1 MGMLGLEDGKAVD
14 LSFPAVELPEFGM
27 NSRSSSPTK
36 RTLNNRKVL
45 DTTSYYNGNFEKGEA
60 TGLPLAAPVTPVTP
74 ATPTAT
80 PILSMN
86 DNRLKKSPQKMGAK
100 NTKSSM
106 TGSPHRKGP
115 RSSNLQARGSSKYK
129 EISSI
134 YELEGVDP
142 TQKRNNFINRYFADP
157 VDLDSARSDDGK
169 LKPIINTTSKNGK
182 TYPGSRIYK
191 LSIPLLVCQDTHRA
205 LKNQIERVYRSK
217 YHTYQPLS
225 LFGDMSIR
233 YYRLE
238 DLQSRFIEF
247 LQKPRKPQPPLQVA
261 RSLNGT
267 GAFNDSFELS
277 FDGKALDRSDIFR
290 MVDSFSIAL
299 SDEDAEDESS
309 FVNSSGRNI
318 LPAEVTGTAF

>member
-1 MGMLGLEDGKAVD
+1 MLGLDDDKAVD
-14 LSFPAVELPEFGM
+14 LSFPAAELPEFNI
-27 NSRSSSPTK
+27 NSRTSSPTR
-36 RTLNNRKVL
+36 RTLNNKKVL
-45 DTTSYYNGNFEKGEA
+45 DTTSYSNGNFEKGEA
-60 TGLPLAAPVTPVTP
+60 TGLPLAAP
-74 ATPTAT
+74 ATTAN
-80 PILSMN
+80 PILSFN
-86 DNRLKKSPQKMGAK
+86 DNKLKRSPPKMGVK
-100 NTKSSM
+100 NTKSSL

-115 RSSNLQARGSSKYK
+115 RSSNLQARGPPKYK

-134 YELEGVDP
+134 YELEKVDP
-142 TQKRNNFINRYFADP
+142 IEQENNFIDRYFSDP
-157 VDLDSARSDDGK
+157 VDLDSMRSDDGR
-169 LKPIINTTSKNGK
+169 LKPVINTASKNGK
-182 TYPGSRIYK
+182 SNPNNKIYK

-217 YHTYQPLS
+217 YHSYQPLS

-247 LQKPRKPQPPLQVA
+247 LQKPRKVQPPVQVA

-290 MVDSFSIAL
+290 MVDSFSVAL

-309 FVNSSGRNI
+309 FVGSSGRNI
-318 LPAEVTGTAF
+318 LPAEMTGTAF